1 MPLCSSP
8 SRRPPHQVHVAAVL
22 RLPRQPPDP
31 VLRPGAHPRPIAR
44 TTLQPPLL
52 GPTRELLPLLHDATI
67 GCGTEAPSAELP
79 RVRPSEPGGGG
90 GVLHGTAGAVRELAD
105 LLRHMV
111 SGKMCGGL
119 EWRRTTRGSR
129 QTKTRGATPF
139 WRCWTYLSPPADT
152 HPGHIDFLCIMACR
166 RLGRLSPHPGVCR
179 RLRTL
184 GDGQPHGLRHRTRA
198 RGHHGSGRLCGA

>member
-44 TTLQPPLL
+44 TTLRPTLL
-52 GPTRELLPLLHDATI
+52 GPTRELLLLLHDATI
-67 GCGTEAPSAELP
+67 GRGTEAPSAELP
-79 RVRPSEPGGGG
+79 RVRPSGPGGGG

-129 QTKTRGATPF
+129 QTKTRGNAGTGL
-139 WRCWTYLSPPADT
+139 TMGADIPCSQFHKDLLAAAVWQRSVFVARSLPST
-152 HPGHIDFLCIMACR
+152 AASHPYAFQQQH
-166 RLGRLSPHPGVCR
+166 
-179 RLRTL
+179 
-184 GDGQPHGLRHRTRA
+184 
-198 RGHHGSGRLCGA
+198 